1 MLVFVFIY
9 GLFCANVVIFDGL
22 NLLKKDIM
30 ENKKAIEN
38 NVSSQPSPSPKVK
51 ENLWV
56 SIIFYVVIPVL
67 ILNKLNNT
75 LDPLKTLLLALIF
88 PLGYGVYDFMKRK
101 QASPIA
107 VLGIVS
113 ILIKGLFAFYK
124 LDGFWFAVQ
133 EAAIPTFL
141 GIFTI
146 ASAWLGKPFVNY
158 LIYNEN
164 IFKTDLLEQK
174 LTENKAQKEFKALI
188 WQITMVFGGA
198 FFLGGI
204 LNYIL
209 AINII
214 VSPAQ
219 TEAFNKEL
227 AEMTWKGHF
236 VVAIPKLVI
245 SMLGIWW
252 FVHRLKKLTG
262 LKAGEILKAE

>member
-1 MLVFVFIY
+1 MLSCSSLMV
-9 GLFCANVVIFDGL
+9 LMR
-22 NLLKKDIM
+22 LKKEPM
-30 ENKKAIEN
+30 ENNKVLAET
-38 NVSSQPSPSPKVK
+38 SLPSAQPKVK
-51 ENLWV
+51 ENLLI
-56 SIIFYVVIPVL
+56 SILFYVVIPVF
-67 ILNKLNNT
+67 ILNKFNGT
-75 LDPLKTLLLALIF
+75 FGPLQTLLIALVF
-88 PLGYGVYDFMKRK
+88 PLGYGIYDFNKRK

-107 VLGIVS
+107 ILGIVS

-133 EAAIPTFL
+133 EAAIPTLL

-164 IFKTDLLEQK
+164 VFRTELLEQK
-174 LTENKAQKEFKALI
+174 LAENNAQKAFKALI

-198 FFLGGI
+198 FFLGGV

-236 VVAIPKLVI
+236 VVAIPKLII

-262 LKAGEILKAE
+262 LNAGEILRAE

>member
-1 MLVFVFIY
+1 MLNYTFLRLI
-9 GLFCANVVIFDGL
+9 L
-22 NLLKKDIM
+22 LLKKVFM
-30 ENKKAIEN
+30 ENKQKIEN
-38 NVSSQPSPSPKVK
+38 LDNQPVVQQKVK
-51 ENLWV
+51 ENLFV
-56 SIIFYVVIPVL
+56 SIIFYVVIPVF
-67 ILNKLNNT
+67 ILNKLNT
-75 LDPLKTLLLALIF
+75 TFDPLKTLIIALIF

-124 LDGFWFAVQ
+124 LDGFWFAIQ

-146 ASAWLGKPFVNY
+146 ASAWIGKPFVNY

-164 IFKTDLLEQK
+164 VFKTELLEEK
-174 LTENKAQKEFKALI
+174 LAANNAQKAFKALI

-198 FFLGGI
+198 FFLGGV

-236 VVAIPKLVI
+236 VVAIPKMVI

-252 FVHRLKKLTG
+252 FVYRLKKLTG
-262 LKAGEILKAE
+262 LKAGEILRAE